1 MCRGVLESFRLA
13 NKPVPKTLYIDRG
26 CCRAQGP
33 TSVETMF
40 QAWFD
45 GGMVVRL
52 DIFHWIHRF
61 DTAIRTTI
69 NNVDLPYYKSL
80 RGSNSLEGFH
90 KSLPHMIPGPHC
102 AARPYQVY
110 LISGIARWNGDRS
123 LDISAMNNRL
133 MYTLVKLLWLKS
145 PQGSRTSPEKT
156 TILKAYERIQHRVLV
171 DDPVLSKAG
180 FPLPKI
186 NIKTV
191 RDFIRAQER
200 LVNLLATNQPAMLSK
215 TTSVSS
221 AHSPPAPHQPAVLPP
236 PDYPLMQYVP
246 TPSTAGTKLLKG
258 RRDMI
263 APLTPSDITA
273 TCVTATNPSPQ
284 TFALHLSIHG
294 NPGDCWP
301 LHKAHRAIAARPILP
316 ATSTIARPMPS
327 LFPGPIVPA
336 SQPTQPLLAP
346 PQCPYCLPFRQPR
359 LLMCLSP
366 LLSSAFP
373 HPGQGPILPASQP
386 TPAIAGP
393 SSMPLLPAIQAT
405 PSVAGLDV
413 SVLQTMPEIPA
424 TLECSPS
431 SWARAMLYKRK
442 VMDEPSGVGTKVS
455 RVFVWRPVGVWRY
468 SLKCPRGD
476 NCVGSG
482 RNVHLSKSG
491 YHSKVRLICGVS
503 GWYTV
508 ITEVLSCGPC
518 TKAAR
523 SKEGVSVGRW
533 LAWGNAILS
542 QLSEAHQAIFPA
554 VLTTMRG
561 VDRNVVRLLRD
572 RTEGNTME
580 KVWRQVQENHGG
592 QSPHQALLP
601 DGGQRV
607 RLRVQEV
614 QTLKYERGEFS
625 DEPTDQL
632 CSIFMVWRTKIFLL
646 HHIHLTGWRKVYNV
660 YN

>member
-90 KSLPHMIPGPHC
+90 KSLPHMIP
-102 AARPYQVY
+102 
-110 LISGIARWNGDRS
+110 
-123 LDISAMNNRL
+123 
-133 MYTLVKLLWLKS
+133 
-145 PQGSRTSPEKT
+145 
-156 TILKAYERIQHRVLV
+156 
-171 DDPVLSKAG
+171 
-180 FPLPKI
+180 
-186 NIKTV
+186 
-191 RDFIRAQER
+191 
-200 LVNLLATNQPAMLSK
+200 
-215 TTSVSS
+215 
-221 AHSPPAPHQPAVLPP
+221 
-236 PDYPLMQYVP
+236 
-246 TPSTAGTKLLKG
+246 
-258 RRDMI
+258 
-263 APLTPSDITA
+263 
-273 TCVTATNPSPQ
+273 
-284 TFALHLSIHG
+284 
-294 NPGDCWP
+294 
-301 LHKAHRAIAARPILP
+301 
-316 ATSTIARPMPS
+316 
-327 LFPGPIVPA
+327 
-336 SQPTQPLLAP
+336 
-346 PQCPYCLPFRQPR
+346 
-359 LLMCLSP
+359 
-366 LLSSAFP
+366 
-373 HPGQGPILPASQP
+373 
-386 TPAIAGP
+386 
-393 SSMPLLPAIQAT
+393 
-405 PSVAGLDV
+405 
-413 SVLQTMPEIPA
+413 
-424 TLECSPS
+424 
-431 SWARAMLYKRK
+431 
-442 VMDEPSGVGTKVS
+442 
-455 RVFVWRPVGVWRY
+455 VWRY

-614 QTLKYERGEFS
+614 QTLKYEPS
-625 DEPTDQL
+625 
-632 CSIFMVWRTKIFLL
+632 LL
-646 HHIHLTGWRKVYNV
+646 
-660 YN
+660 